1 MKKTLLLLSLVYCSI
16 SAFGQTAIPNGGFEQ
31 WTSSTF
37 DNPVNYPYTTNL
49 QNLFRYSLPFNLTKT
64 TDAYHGSY
72 AVQLTTNA
80 NATDTSF
87 AYFLNFDPSGS
98 NGNPNSWHGGMPYN
112 QQATGIRGYYKYN
125 VAVTDSATVIVVF
138 SKAGA
143 NVGTYFFTIGGIQ
156 NTYKLFNFNFTPA
169 LTVVPDSVI
178 FGVLSAKMGNQGPH
192 GVYGCILKIDSVSFT
207 GVNSQPALMNGD
219 FETWHSDTINTPNN
233 WYVQGGM
240 GEGFSRTTDAK
251 AGTYAME
258 LKTFLG
264 SMGNQNNNHPAARL
278 SQLSNGYYGNCNG
291 YCPEMGGI
299 PFSNLVDTL
308 AFWYKYA
315 PQGPQGSDSA
325 EVILTFKKNG
335 SIMWSAGAEVALH
348 AASTYQYKE
357 IPFSITG
364 SAPDSVL
371 IDIQSSAYNDTL
383 TSFVGSDLKIDG
395 MHFKTMPVTTNIF
408 NYTNENA
415 VNIFPNPAK
424 DKIQIQSLGFSIQL
438 LEIYNVLGE
447 KVYTSS
453 NLKQQVLNEI
463 DLSAF
468 QKGIY
473 FVKIDGDS
481 KTFTRKIVV
490 Q

>member
-1 MKKTLLLLSLVYCSI
+1 MKKTLLLLSLAYCSI
-16 SAFGQTAIPNGGFEQ
+16 SAFGQTPIPNGNFEQ
-31 WTSSTF
+31 WTSHIF
-37 DNPVNYPYTTNL
+37 DNPVSYPYTTNL
-49 QNLFRYSLPFNLTKT
+49 QNLFQSSLPSNLTKT
-64 TDAYHGSY
+64 TEAYSGQY

-87 AYFLNFDPSGS
+87 AYFLNFDPNGSG
-98 NGNPNSWHGGMPYN
+98 GNPNAWHGGIPYN
-112 QQATGIRGYYKYN
+112 QQARGIRGYYKYN

-143 NVGTYFFTIGGIQ
+143 NIGTYFLTIGGIQ
-156 NTYKLFNFNFTPA
+156 NTYKLFDFNFTPA
-169 LTVVPDSVI
+169 LTQVPDSVI

-192 GVYGCILKIDSVSFT
+192 GIAGSTLIIDSVSFT
-207 GVNSQPALMNGD
+207 GVNSQPTLFNGD
-219 FETWHSDTINTPNN
+219 FETWQSDTINFPNN
-233 WYVQGGM
+233 WHVQGGM
-240 GEGFSRTTDAK
+240 GEGFRRTTDAK
-251 AGTYAME
+251 TGTYAME
-258 LKTFLG
+258 LKTYLG
-264 SMGNQNNNHPAARL
+264 SMGNNNHNHPAAQL
-278 SQLSNGYYGNCNG
+278 SQLSNGYRVNNCSG

-325 EVILTFKKNG
+325 FVNVSFKKSG
-335 SIMWSAGAEVALH
+335 SMIWGAGISLH
-348 AASTYQYKE
+348 AASSYQYME
-357 IPFSITG
+357 IPFSING
-364 SAPDSVL
+364 PAPDSAL
-371 IDIQSSAYNDTL
+371 IDIQSSAWHDTL
-383 TSFVGSDLKIDG
+383 TSFVGSDLKIDD
-395 MHFKTMPVTTNIF
+395 MHFKTLPVTTNIF

-447 KVYTSS
+447 KVYASS